1 MAEDKDSKTE
11 EPTSKKLGDARKKG
25 NVGKSAEIV
34 GAAILSFSSIYLI
47 FYSSELFVQ
56 IKQMMLFIF
65 SFIGK
70 DIEHIPYYAISYT
83 VIQLL
88 LISLAP
94 LFMLVL
100 FVAIV
105 SNVQQFGF
113 LMVPLKVDFSKLNP
127 ISGFKNLFSF
137 KKLIEAL
144 KLTAKLVVIFL
155 VMYSI
160 VLITANDILSMMDMG
175 LGSSITKIIELITYY
190 VIAILLIIIIF
201 AIMDMWFVKYH
212 YIKSLKMT
220 KQEVKEEHKQMDGNP
235 EIKGRIRRIQM
246 KMAMQRMM
254 SNVQDADV
262 VITNPTHYAV
272 ALQYEQGGMASAPLV
287 VAKGTGFVALKIK
300 DIANKHN
307 IPIIEDPSMAKALHS
322 QIEVE
327 EEIPEEFYQAIAD
340 IFSYIYKMKNKK
352 LR

>member
-11 EPTSKKLGDARKKG
+11 QPTSKKLNDARKKG
-25 NVGKSAEIV
+25 NVGKSAEVV
-34 GAAILSFSSIYLI
+34 GAIILFFGSIYLI

-56 IKQMMLFIF
+56 IKKMMLFVF
-65 SFIGK
+65 SFVGK
-70 DIEHIPYYAISYT
+70 DMEDATYYAIGNT
-83 VIQLL
+83 VLNVF
-88 LISLAP
+88 LIGLAP
-94 LFMLVL
+94 LFMLVVFL
-100 FVAIV
+100 AIA
-105 SNVQQFGF
+105 SNVMQFGF
-113 LMVPLKVDFSKLNP
+113 LMVPLKIDFSKLNP
-127 ISGFKNLFSF
+127 INGLKNLFSL
-137 KKLIEAL
+137 KKLVEAL
-144 KLTAKLVVIFL
+144 KLTAKLIVIFT

-160 VLITANDILSMMDMG
+160 VLVTANDILSMLDMG
-175 LGSSITKIIELITYY
+175 LGDSIEQIVDLLTYY
-190 VIAILLIIIIF
+190 VTAILIIIIIF
-201 AIMDMWFVKYH
+201 AIIDMWFVKHH

-272 ALQYEQGGMASAPLV
+272 ALQYEQGGVASAPLV
-287 VAKGTGFVALKIK
+287 VAKGTDFIALKIK
-300 DIANKHN
+300 DIANEHN
-307 IPIIEDPSMAKALHS
+307 IPIIENPSIAKALHA
-322 QIEVE
+322 QIEID

-340 IFSYIYKMKNKK
+340 IFSYIYQLKNKK